1 MRRSKTQKMV
11 GIAML
16 AAIGYILMYLAFP
29 VIPGFQFMK
38 VDLSEIPI
46 LIATYLF
53 GPVAGIT
60 TAFIR
65 SLLYFLTRGGGLES
79 LIGNLS
85 SFVAAITFV
94 LPAYF
99 LTKSHRSKHSLYFGL
114 GVGTLTMTIGMSL
127 MNYYFA
133 LPLYFKVLNF
143 DVGLPF
149 MQYVL
154 VAVIPFNLIKGGIV
168 SGVFVLVHGKLLP
181 WLIKKQGLPQ
191 TNQLKSTK

>member
-38 VDLSEIPI
+38 VDLSDIPI

-60 TAFIR
+60 TALIR
-65 SLLYFLTRGGGLES
+65 SLLYFLTRGGGLDS
-79 LIGNLS
+79 LIGNVT
-85 SFVAAITFV
+85 SFVAAISFV

-99 LTKSHRSKHSLYFGL
+99 LTKSHKSKKSLFLGL
-114 GVGTLTMTIGMSL
+114 SVGTLSLTVVMSF
-127 MNYYFA
+127 MNYYFS
-133 LPLYFKVLNF
+133 LPLYLKILNF
-143 DVGLPF
+143 DIGISF
-149 MQYVL
+149 GQYIVA
-154 VAVIPFNLIKGGIV
+154 AVIPFNLIKGVIV
-168 SGVFVLVHGKLLP
+168 SSVFVLVHRKLLP
-181 WLIKKQGLPQ
+181 WLRKKQGLSHVD
-191 TNQLKSTK
+191 QLN